1 MRWTRAGVDVVGGRA
16 DAAGH
21 AAEVAGGRGFTRAGG
36 RGLYTLL
43 SSALPWP
50 PIHELAQSLM
60 VHATKCCYVMH
71 ASYSFRYT
79 YIVRLIGLDPS

>member
-1 MRWTRAGVDVVGGRA
+1 VALLVLEMPTGTGKKTVALILISLGSNLSSMRWTRAGVDVVGGRA

-43 SSALPWP
+43 RSALAVA
-50 PIHELAQSLM
+50 ELNS
-60 VHATKCCYVMH
+60 
-71 ASYSFRYT
+71 
-79 YIVRLIGLDPS
+79 